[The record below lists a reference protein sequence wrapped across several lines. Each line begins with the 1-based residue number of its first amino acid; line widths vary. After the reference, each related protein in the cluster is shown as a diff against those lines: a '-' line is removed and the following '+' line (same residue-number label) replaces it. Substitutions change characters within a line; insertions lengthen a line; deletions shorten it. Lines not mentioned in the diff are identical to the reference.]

1 MLDFIRKQLGGLS
14 EQQTTTTPIED
25 VPDETI
31 LEYAHVIQELDDLS
45 IEGKKDDFERTA
57 MIDIPLEDDEI
68 ETIEFNIGQG
78 RVTDIPADAT
88 VQESY
93 KNMKT
98 YEEFYQEAYDS
109 TSRLMRES
117 ETSFSARVTAI
128 ANEHY
133 QEYCTYAMNKGL
145 FGFDKINIS
154 DERVPSKL
162 NIDFGP
168 VDNDSNKSF
177 VSKVKAFFATD
188 KEHNITKKQLDS
200 VNLVRNG
207 AFTKIGTPLMTYMES
222 NYDIPT
228 GSSVWD
234 ICTPKTLIVPKGNND
249 SFCVVLEYTNEITGK
264 NEYFGWTCNATETAS
279 NESTIDSCEKIN
291 MESFINETQYENR
304 DIYIQECANVVKS
317 TNKTRP
323 MPSRFFQEAID
334 FGGDSSEGDGGSDL
348 PPVEGDG
355 SDDSTSTEPTSDS
368 DTSVDTGNAS
378 DAPESNDDSTDKAD
392 AGVNDVSQEIAEKVV
407 NDTQDSQ
414 TSDNTTDTEI
424 TFDDDSTDDSGT
436 DVTASVDDQL
446 DELDNSM
453 SDESNND
460 SDMNDDMDMNDDIDI
475 ENMTIDQMIEQGS
488 EKLKSMTIA
497 EIKKFISSNDSA
509 TVQEAFILTKKNIN
523 KELDIC
529 LRKCL
534 GDLNDDTKQLDDIL
548 KKFKKDGS
556 KLNRVL
562 TKAAKMKDIYSSDE
576 QKSIS
581 DLNKTLVDLLSN
593 IKKATDSE
601 YVAKMKKLL
610 KDFVSKCKIV
620 GSFVEDKLNGTT
632 TEAVQEAFLLNNVK
646 DKITKA
652 LIPVKGNMEE
662 LKKLHDEGNLSRG
675 RIVKRYSA
683 TVGTEVKSA
692 NMPGGKHNFFS
703 GYSKYAINI
712 DNALKLLNKAIRK
725 KGVDE
730 IELITALA
738 DKLDLVSDYIETV
751 IDDNVENKEIIKRI
765 GILSGELVDLIN
777 KFIGDDV
784 PDDMT
789 DNIASIKNEDVDTG
803 DTITDDTT
811 SADGPDD
818 GNTDD
823 TSDVGDN
830 DTADTDDVSDD
841 DFNFDDDDE
850 GKDEE

>member
-14 EQQTTTTPIED
+14 EQPTTTIPIED
-25 VPDETI
+25 IPDETI
-31 LEYAHVIQELDDLS
+31 LEYAHGIQELDDLS
-45 IEGKKDDFERTA
+45 IEGKKDEFERTA

-78 RVTDIPADAT
+78 RVTDVPADAT

-98 YEEFYQEAYDS
+98 YEEFYQEAYES

-117 ETSFSARVTAI
+117 ESSFSARVTAI

-207 AFTKIGTPLMTYMES
+207 AFTKIGTPLMAYMES

-234 ICTPKTLIVPKGNND
+234 VCTPKNLIVPKGNND

-264 NEYFGWTCNATETAS
+264 NEFFGWTCNATETAS
-279 NESTIDSCEKIN
+279 DESTIDSYEKIN

-304 DIYIQECANVVKS
+304 DVYIQECANVVKS

-323 MPSRFFQEAID
+323 LPSRFFQEAID

-355 SDDSTSTEPTSDS
+355 SNDSTSTESTSDS
-368 DTSVDTGNAS
+368 DTSIDTGNAS
-378 DAPESNDDSTDKAD
+378 DAPESNDDSTDKVD

-407 NDTQDSQ
+407 NDNQDSQ

-453 SDESNND
+453 SDDSNNDSSND

-620 GSFVEDKLNGTT
+620 GSFVEDKLKGTT

-662 LKKLHDEGNLSRG
+662 LKKLYDEGNLSRG
-675 RIVKRYSA
+675 RIVKRYAGNGS
-683 TVGTEVKSA
+683 
-692 NMPGGKHNFFS
+692 NFG
-703 GYSKYAINI
+703 GYSKNAVNI

-725 KGVDE
+725 KNVDE

-738 DKLDLVSDYIETV
+738 DKLDLISDFIESI
-751 IDDNVENKEIIKRI
+751 IDDTTENKEIIKRI
-765 GILSGELVDLIN
+765 GILAAEIINLIN
-777 KFIGDDV
+777 KFLGDDV
-784 PDDMT
+784 SDSINNDESTIDDDNDIT
-789 DNIASIKNEDVDTG
+789 DT
-803 DTITDDTT
+803 TTDDTT
-811 SADGPDD
+811 SDD
-818 GNTDD
+818 DSDDD
-823 TSDVGDN
+823 TTDNISDVDDN
-830 DTADTDDVSDD
+830 DTTDTDDISDD